1 MVNGTLKNRR
11 SIFLLNVDTKILP
24 KAISDEIKGVLQRLI
39 SSQQTAYT
47 KKTDLLENFC
57 HN

>member
-1 MVNGTLKNRR
+1 M
-11 SIFLLNVDTKILP
+11 LNVDTKILP

-39 SSQQTAYT
+39 SSKQTAYT